1 MKVHRPTQTKL
12 SLNAHVKE
20 KIELTVLSP
29 KEYGNFCDLVI
40 TRSGTNKLTIEF
52 VAVHRLTVSKDYS
65 LLCAIISAGVL
76 LAEPQN

>member
-52 VAVHRLTVSKDYS
+52 VAVLR
-65 LLCAIISAGVL
+65 
-76 LAEPQN
+76 